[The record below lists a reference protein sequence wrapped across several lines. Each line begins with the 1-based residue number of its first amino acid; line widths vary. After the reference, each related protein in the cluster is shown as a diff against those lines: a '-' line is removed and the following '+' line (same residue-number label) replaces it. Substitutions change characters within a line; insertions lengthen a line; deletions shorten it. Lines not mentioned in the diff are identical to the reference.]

1 MGQCGRSD
9 PAAAFV
15 SGMLNAGNI
24 FLVGPMGS
32 GKSAVGRLLAQRLDL
47 AFVDSDAE
55 IEARTGVDIAY
66 IFEREG
72 EAGFRVRE
80 AEVLDD
86 ITQRPGVLVATGGGA
101 VLDPGTRERLR
112 SRGCVVYLRTSVD
125 QQLARTR
132 RSAAAAAD
140 EPGSARDAGAPD
152 GAACG
157 ALRRG
162 GRRHRRHGRA
172 QGRLGRGRN
181 PAPPGVRRGASDAA
195 TDDRPRRPQLPDPDR
210 RRACS
215 PTRASSRAPSPRAT
229 CWS

>member
-24 FLVGPMGS
+24 ILVGPMGS

-47 AFVDSDAE
+47 SLVDSDAE

-72 EAGFRVRE
+72 EAGFRSRE

-101 VLDPGTRERLR
+101 VLDAGTRARLR

-132 RSAAAAAD
+132 RSAQRPLLMSPDPRGTLERLMGQRAALYEEVAD
-140 EPGSARDAGAPD
+140 VIVDTDGRKVGSVVDEI
-152 GAACG
+152 
-157 ALRRG
+157 
-162 GRRHRRHGRA
+162 
-172 QGRLGRGRN
+172 
-181 PAPPGVRRGASDAA
+181 VRRLESD
-195 TDDRPRRPQLPDPDR
+195 RSKQ
-210 RRACS
+210 CS
-215 PTRASSRAPSPRAT
+215 D
-229 CWS
+229 

>member
-24 FLVGPMGS
+24 ILVGPMGS

-47 AFVDSDAE
+47 SLVDSDAE

-86 ITQRPGVLVATGGGA
+86 ITRRPGVLVATGGGA
-101 VLDPGTRERLR
+101 VLDPGTRERMR

-132 RSAAAAAD
+132 RST
-140 EPGSARDAGAPD
+140 
-152 GAACG
+152 
-157 ALRRG
+157 LRP
-162 GRRHRRHGRA
+162 
-172 QGRLGRGRN
+172 LLMN
-181 PAPPGVRRGASDAA
+181 
-195 TDDRPRRPQLPDPDR
+195 PDPRGTLERLMGQRAALYEEVADVIVDTDGRKVGSVVDEIMRRLDSDR
-210 RRACS
+210 SERCS
-215 PTRASSRAPSPRAT
+215 D
-229 CWS
+229 

>member
-9 PAAAFV
+9 PAAAFI

-24 FLVGPMGS
+24 ILVGPMGS

-47 AFVDSDAE
+47 ALVDSDTE

-72 EAGFRVRE
+72 EAGFRSRE

-86 ITQRPGVLVATGGGA
+86 ITRRPGVLVATGGGA
-101 VLDPGTRERLR
+101 VLDAGTRARLR

-132 RSAAAAAD
+132 RGAQRPLLMSPDPRGTLERLMGQRAALYEEVAD
-140 EPGSARDAGAPD
+140 VIVDTDGRKVGSVVDEI
-152 GAACG
+152 
-157 ALRRG
+157 LRR
-162 GRRHRRHGRA
+162 
-172 QGRLGRGRN
+172 LE
-181 PAPPGVRRGASDAA
+181 SD
-195 TDDRPRRPQLPDPDR
+195 RSKR
-210 RRACS
+210 CS
-215 PTRASSRAPSPRAT
+215 D
-229 CWS
+229 

>member
-24 FLVGPMGS
+24 ILVGPMGS

-47 AFVDSDAE
+47 ALVDSDAE

-72 EAGFRVRE
+72 EAGFRSRE

-86 ITQRPGVLVATGGGA
+86 ITQRQGVLVATGGGA
-101 VLDPGTRERLR
+101 VLDEGTRERLR

-132 RSAAAAAD
+132 RSTLRPLLMSPDPRGTLERLMGQRAALYEEVAD
-140 EPGSARDAGAPD
+140 VIVDTDGRKVGSVVDEI
-152 GAACG
+152 
-157 ALRRG
+157 
-162 GRRHRRHGRA
+162 
-172 QGRLGRGRN
+172 
-181 PAPPGVRRGASDAA
+181 VRRLESD
-195 TDDRPRRPQLPDPDR
+195 RSEQ
-210 RRACS
+210 CS
-215 PTRASSRAPSPRAT
+215 D
-229 CWS
+229 

>member
-9 PAAAFV
+9 PAAAFI

-24 FLVGPMGS
+24 ILVGPMGS

-47 AFVDSDAE
+47 ALVDSDTE

-72 EAGFRVRE
+72 EAGFRSRE

-86 ITQRPGVLVATGGGA
+86 ITRRPGVLVATGGGA
-101 VLDPGTRERLR
+101 VLDARTRARLR

-132 RSAAAAAD
+132 RGAQRPLLMSPDPRGTLERLMGQRAALYEEVAD
-140 EPGSARDAGAPD
+140 VIVDTDGRKVGAVVD
-152 GAACG
+152 EI
-157 ALRRG
+157 
-162 GRRHRRHGRA
+162 
-172 QGRLGRGRN
+172 
-181 PAPPGVRRGASDAA
+181 VRRLESD
-195 TDDRPRRPQLPDPDR
+195 RSKQ
-210 RRACS
+210 CS
-215 PTRASSRAPSPRAT
+215 D
-229 CWS
+229 

>member
-24 FLVGPMGS
+24 ILVGPMGS

-47 AFVDSDAE
+47 ALVDSDAE
-55 IEARTGVDIAY
+55 IEARTGVEIAY

-72 EAGFRVRE
+72 EAGFRSRE

-86 ITQRPGVLVATGGGA
+86 ITQRQGVLVATGGGA
-101 VLDPGTRERLR
+101 VLDEGTRERLR

-132 RSAAAAAD
+132 RSALRPLLMSPDPRGTLERLMGQRAALYEEVAD
-140 EPGSARDAGAPD
+140 VIVDTDGRKVGSVVDEI
-152 GAACG
+152 
-157 ALRRG
+157 
-162 GRRHRRHGRA
+162 
-172 QGRLGRGRN
+172 
-181 PAPPGVRRGASDAA
+181 VRRLESD
-195 TDDRPRRPQLPDPDR
+195 RSNR
-210 RRACS
+210 CS
-215 PTRASSRAPSPRAT
+215 D
-229 CWS
+229 

>member
-24 FLVGPMGS
+24 ILVGPMGS

-47 AFVDSDAE
+47 ALVDSDAE

-86 ITQRPGVLVATGGGA
+86 ITRRPGVLVATGGGA
-101 VLDPGTRERLR
+101 VLDKDTRERLR
-112 SRGCVVYLRTSVD
+112 SRGCVVYLRTTVD

-132 RSAAAAAD
+132 RN
-140 EPGSARDAGAPD
+140 
-152 GAACG
+152 
-157 ALRRG
+157 ALRP
-162 GRRHRRHGRA
+162 
-172 QGRLGRGRN
+172 LLMN
-181 PAPPGVRRGASDAA
+181 
-195 TDDRPRRPQLPDPDR
+195 PDPRGTLERLMAQRAALYEEVADVIVDTDGRKVGSVVDEILRRLESDR
-210 RRACS
+210 SERCS
-215 PTRASSRAPSPRAT
+215 D
-229 CWS
+229 

>member
-24 FLVGPMGS
+24 ILVGPMGS
-32 GKSAVGRLLAQRLDL
+32 GKSAVGRLLAQRLNL
-47 AFVDSDAE
+47 ALVDSDAE

-72 EAGFRVRE
+72 EAGFRSRE

-86 ITQRPGVLVATGGGA
+86 ITQRQGVLVATGGGA
-101 VLDPGTRERLR
+101 VLDAGTRERLR

-132 RSAAAAAD
+132 RGAQRPLLMSPDPRGTLERLMGQRAALYEEVAD
-140 EPGSARDAGAPD
+140 VIVDTDGRKVGSVVDEV
-152 GAACG
+152 
-157 ALRRG
+157 
-162 GRRHRRHGRA
+162 
-172 QGRLGRGRN
+172 
-181 PAPPGVRRGASDAA
+181 VRRLESD
-195 TDDRPRRPQLPDPDR
+195 RSKQ
-210 RRACS
+210 CS
-215 PTRASSRAPSPRAT
+215 D
-229 CWS
+229 